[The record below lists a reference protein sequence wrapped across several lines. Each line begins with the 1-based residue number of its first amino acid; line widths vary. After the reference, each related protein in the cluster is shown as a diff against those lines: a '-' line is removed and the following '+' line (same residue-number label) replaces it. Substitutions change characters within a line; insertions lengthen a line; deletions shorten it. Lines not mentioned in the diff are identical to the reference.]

1 MWTNESMRILFVR
14 DDEQLDQVI
23 NKIID
28 HSKFT
33 ITTISAQEALG
44 EIIKQQPDVVLLNLR
59 LKNRNGFQIVRDAK
73 SNLMTLHIPVIVLTK
88 MNTQPYWDEA
98 YKCGASGY
106 AVLGLHDQYLA
117 QLIEKQLSHKME
129 LVC

>member
-1 MWTNESMRILFVR
+1 MWNNESIRVLFVR
-14 DDEQLDQVI
+14 DDDQLDQVF
-23 NKIID
+23 NEIID
-28 HSKFT
+28 SQKFI
-33 ITTISAQEALG
+33 ITTVSAKEALC

-59 LKNRNGFQIVRDAK
+59 LKNRNGFQILRDVK

-98 YKCGASGY
+98 YRSGASAY
-106 AVLGLHDQYLA
+106 AVLGLHDQYLS

-129 LVC
+129 LVF